1 MNKRQLLR
9 ATALVASSLLL
20 AGTASAQDFPPKKP
34 VTLVVG
40 FAAGGAAD
48 AAARLIA
55 KKLGE
60 NIGQTVVVDNKGGA
74 GGNIAHQFVAN
85 AAPDGTVLLFGSV
98 GPLTIAPHL
107 MKLTYDPFKDLA
119 AISGGVNFPNV
130 LVVHKAQGAKTL
142 AEFIQLSKKKPG
154 SVEFAS
160 TGAGSASHLA
170 GELFNQR
177 AGIDMTHVPYKG
189 GAPALQDLLGERIT
203 SYFAAPPTAMPHVES
218 GKLIPLA
225 TTGLTRPA
233 YLPNIPTVAESG
245 FPGFE
250 ALNWYA
256 FVAPGKTP
264 APLLDRW
271 NQEIVKVL
279 SQIGAAVRKGTP
291 KPDISTVAAL
301 TQTLLNAKSVAYS
314 ASASGVYL
322 STEMF
327 AKLGVQ
333 ERLAVTGK
341 KILSERV
348 GAVVA
353 RGDAELGFQQ
363 VSELI
368 YFKELDFIGTLPD
381 EVQQTIFFSAGL
393 VEGAAQPEL
402 ARHLLRFLTSPAV
415 ADIVRATGLDPVD
428 QRAVQASAAK
438 PQ

>member
-1 MNKRQLLR
+1 MKKRAALHALAT
-9 ATALVASSLLL
+9 ATALLLGG
-20 AGTASAQDFPPKKP
+20 AGHAQDFPPKKP

-60 NIGQTVVVDNKGGA
+60 NIGQPVVVDNKGGA

-85 AAPDGTVLLFGSV
+85 AVPDGTVLLLGSV
-98 GPLTIAPHL
+98 GPLTIALHL

-119 AISGGVNFPNV
+119 AVSGGVNFPNV
-130 LVVHKAQGAKTL
+130 LVVHQDAGAKTL
-142 AEFIQLSKKKPG
+142 AEFVQLSKKKPG
-154 SVEFAS
+154 SVDFAS

-189 GAPALQDLLGERIT
+189 GAPALQDLLGGRIT
-203 SYFAAPPTAMPHVES
+203 SYFAAPPTAMPHVET

-245 FPGFE
+245 YPGFE

-264 APLLDRW
+264 PAILDRW

-279 SQIGAAVRKGTP
+279 NDAGVKEALNKHGLTPQPTTRAQLTAFMKKESAQWATIIKERK
-291 KPDISTVAAL
+291 L
-301 TQTLLNAKSVAYS
+301 T
-314 ASASGVYL
+314 
-322 STEMF
+322 
-327 AKLGVQ
+327 
-333 ERLAVTGK
+333 
-341 KILSERV
+341 
-348 GAVVA
+348 
-353 RGDAELGFQQ
+353 AE
-363 VSELI
+363 
-368 YFKELDFIGTLPD
+368 
-381 EVQQTIFFSAGL
+381 
-393 VEGAAQPEL
+393 
-402 ARHLLRFLTSPAV
+402 
-415 ADIVRATGLDPVD
+415 
-428 QRAVQASAAK
+428 
-438 PQ
+438 